1 MERTNVLCG
10 SIFSEDLSNRSS
22 LLSGRLKRPNN
33 NTTQADLSLGPQQ
46 SHSDGNEIEVR
57 GDWLVN

>member
-1 MERTNVLCG
+1 MLCG